1 MEPTPKKRLGG
12 YKAKPKRKHYERVK
26 PLAPVAPL
34 INPAFTALA
43 PTYTVTTD
51 GPVNLGSPLPLAT
64 WTAPLSLGLDLQFQ
78 LQLSAQVV
86 PSSTTQADN
95 QITIRADAAQAIANW
110 ILENPGQALLWGG
123 GLVIGVGLLANL
135 LDSLS
140 QPQRRRISR

>member
-1 MEPTPKKRLGG
+1 MEPTPKKGLGG
-12 YKAKPKRKHYERVK
+12 YKAKPKRKHYKRVK
-26 PLAPVAPL
+26 PLALAAPL
-34 INPAFTALA
+34 INPAFTTPA

-64 WTAPLSLGLDLQFQ
+64 WTVPLSSGLGLQFQ

-110 ILENPGQALLWGG
+110 ILENWEAVLPQFVKVFPHEFKRVL
-123 GLVIGVGLLANL
+123 GV
-135 LDSLS
+135 
-140 QPQRRRISR
+140 PRRAVAAHG

>member
-1 MEPTPKKRLGG
+1 
-12 YKAKPKRKHYERVK
+12 
-26 PLAPVAPL
+26 
-34 INPAFTALA
+34 
-43 PTYTVTTD
+43 
-51 GPVNLGSPLPLAT
+51 
-64 WTAPLSLGLDLQFQ
+64 LGLDLQFQ

>member
-1 MEPTPKKRLGG
+1 MTSLSQWWPRYNRLKATSTTP
-12 YKAKPKRKHYERVK
+12 
-26 PLAPVAPL
+26 
-34 INPAFTALA
+34 A

-51 GPVNLGSPLPLAT
+51 GPVNLGSPLPVAT
-64 WTAPLSLGLDLQFQ
+64 WTAPLSSGLDFQFQ

-86 PSSTTQADN
+86 PSSSKTQTDN

-110 ILENPGQALLWGG
+110 ILENPGKALLWGG
-123 GLVIGVGLLANL
+123 GLVISVGLLASW